1 MNKIDIIKRLFFN
14 YTKKHINKIIL
25 SVFFALLVAGST
37 SAIAYLLDP
46 AIKKIFIEK
55 DQALIIIIPIFIIVA
70 FAVKGFS
77 LYVAKVLMIGVSE
90 EVRKDLQCDMLNNL
104 VEADTKLID
113 GKHTGKFISNITNDV
128 SHITNL
134 ISTAVLN
141 IFKDSLTLIGL
152 LIVMFF
158 QNWKLSLVAL
168 IMIPLATFAA
178 RTLGKRIGKVATEQ
192 MLRAG
197 ILNTYLIELFK
208 NHKLI
213 KIFQQEKYE
222 KIRAEKFINDVKE
235 KTIKIAT
242 VYVRS
247 SPIMETLT
255 GIMIAVLI
263 FYSGKLVLK
272 NEIDINNFFSFLAAM
287 MLAYQPVRSLA
298 TLNITISQGLSAAK
312 RILPVIDE
320 KSELVQNKDDSE
332 IKVDTGN
339 IEFKNVSFKYE
350 KKNEIDINN
359 FFSFLAAM
367 MLAYQPVR
375 SLATLNITISQGL
388 SAATRIL
395 PIIDEKSELQENK
408 NSTEIKVNAGDVEFK
423 NVSFKYEKERKN
435 NTLNSVNIKMLGGKM
450 TSIVGHSGA
459 GKSTILNLIPRF
471 YDAIS
476 GDIEIDNQSIY
487 NCTISSLRK
496 NISLVSQDTTLFDDT
511 IRNNIAYAN
520 LGASQKE
527 IEEAAKYSYASEFIE
542 KLPNKYETIIGE
554 NGTRLS
560 GGEKQR
566 LSIARAMLKKS
577 QIILL
582 DEATSSLDA
591 ETENKIQDAINFL
604 TKDRTTIVIAH
615 RLSTILNS
623 DKIYVIDAGTVVGEG
638 THDQLL
644 ANSKVY
650 KNFYEKQ
657 IKKV

>member
-1 MNKIDIIKRLFFN
+1 MKKIDILKRLYFDYTRNHLKQIFLSLFFS
-14 YTKKHINKIIL
+14 L
-25 SVFFALLVAGST
+25 FVAGST

-55 DQALIIIIPIFIIVA
+55 DKTLMVIIPLFIMVA
-70 FAVKGFS
+70 FTIKGLS
-77 LYVAKVLMIGVSE
+77 LYIAKVLMIGVAE
-90 EVRKDLQCDMLNNL
+90 EIKKEMQCNMLGNL
-104 VEADTKLID
+104 ISADTALIE
-113 GKHTGKFISNITNDV
+113 GRHTGKFISILANDV
-128 SHITNL
+128 NHITNL
-134 ISTAVLN
+134 VSVALLN
-141 IFKDSLTLIGL
+141 VFKDSLTLVGL
-152 LIVMFF
+152 LMVMFF
-158 QNWKLSLVAL
+158 QNWKLSLIAI
-168 IMIPLATFAA
+168 IMIPLASFAA
-178 RTLGKRIGKVATEQ
+178 KILGKRIGKVATEQ
-192 MLRAG
+192 MLKAG

-222 KIRAEKFINDVKE
+222 NERAEKFINDVKE
-235 KTIKIAT
+235 KSKKIAA
-242 VYVRS
+242 VFIRS

-255 GIMIAVLI
+255 GIMIAILI

-272 NEIDINNFFSFLAAM
+272 NEIEVNNFFSFLAAM

-298 TLNITISQGLSAAK
+298 TVNIAINQGLSAAM

-320 KSELVQNKDDSE
+320 KSKLTENEHDLE
-332 IKVDTGN
+332 IKVNKGD
-339 IEFKNVSFKYE
+339 IEFKNVSFKYDNQDKE
-350 KKNEIDINN
+350 TTKPTLY
-359 FFSFLAAM
+359 S
-367 MLAYQPVR
+367 V
-375 SLATLNITISQGL
+375 SLK
-388 SAATRIL
+388 IL
-395 PIIDEKSELQENK
+395 GS
-408 NSTEIKVNAGDVEFK
+408 
-423 NVSFKYEKERKN
+423 
-435 NTLNSVNIKMLGGKM
+435 KM

-471 YDAIS
+471 YDINS
-476 GDIEIDNQSIY
+476 GDILIDNQSVY
-487 NCTISSLRK
+487 KSKISSLRK

-520 LGASQKE
+520 LEASQKE
-527 IEEAAKYSYASEFIE
+527 IEEAANYSFASEFIE

-591 ETENKIQDAINFL
+591 ETENKIQEAINFL

-623 DKIYVIDAGTVVGEG
+623 DKIYVIDSGKVVGEG

-644 ANSKVY
+644 ANSTLY

-657 IKKV
+657 IRKK